1 MLDTGAVEK
10 VTARAV
16 SWPVTV
22 LALFAILV
30 VGTTSVILS
39 HEGAPVATFWPAA
52 GITVALFCFSPERR
66 WPLLWLL
73 VVALS
78 IVANVWGGREV
89 PVSVLYGMGNATEAV
104 VAGWVLREASG
115 RPRLEG
121 QDDFVRLL
129 LASVLGG
136 ATAALFIA
144 SAPLFGWA
152 DGSLGGTF
160 LSILASH
167 GAGVLVLVPVALTFD
182 QKRHR
187 GRGAELAVQCA
198 LLGLATVIVFGPE
211 QHLPLT
217 FVPLLFPV
225 WAALRFDVRVVSWQ
239 LAFLGLAVSLLSS
252 REFGPFGIPAL
263 LDDIGPQ
270 SAGSLTQAYML
281 VTALLSLPLAITVQ
295 QRAALLRRISA
306 DERLFRRNFT
316 ESLSGMLFLSSDGAT
331 LRVVDLNHAA
341 VEMLGGRRERLMG
354 CALDEVLRNEE
365 LPEVARRLSEGS
377 LDGWRGQADLTEV
390 TERRHGRVNLALSV
404 LSTGRHPVFSAQ
416 LVDVTAEYETRRRL
430 EAAEKLTSATLDTA
444 ACIILLTDLEG
455 RVVRVNAATTQITG
469 FGAEELV
476 GRAVWETPLAAAS
489 AADLQALLLWP
500 NRSGAPVVREGDAIA
515 SSGARLRIVWN
526 SNVVRDELGFATYV
540 VITGV
545 DVTAER
551 AAAGLVSHL
560 MQAAISTALIGIGP
574 DGRIT
579 VANTGARHLL
589 GYDEHELVGSPFHR
603 ILDHAELAERTGAGD
618 PGQAL
623 ALLLAEVQVTGE
635 SGTGDWT
642 WVSKSG
648 RRSIVSMS
656 LSGAEDSSAVNVG
669 FLCVGRD
676 VTEQRHGQELL
687 VSALEKEREVVE
699 RLRAL
704 DEAKI
709 EFVSTVSHELRTP
722 VTSIVGYTEMLLDG
736 SIVDPQPEQQSM
748 LGTIARNGQRLIVLC
763 NDLLVLSGLD
773 RGSTQWERE
782 VLDLGRTVRTA
793 EDSLTPLL
801 ADRRLD
807 VRFDVAPHPVPVT
820 GAPVQLERALMN
832 LISNAVKFT
841 RDGGSVS
848 CRLDTDGSHA
858 VLEVGDTGIGIPL
871 DEQGELFTKFF
882 RSSTA
887 QKLAIQ
893 GTGLGLSI
901 VDAIVRAHDGEVTI
915 ASDPG
920 RGTTVTV
927 RIPLAQA
934 R

>member
-1 MLDTGAVEK
+1 MEK

-16 SWPVTV
+16 GWPVTLLV
-22 LALFAILV
+22 LLAILA

-52 GITVALFCFSPERR
+52 GITVALFCFSPHRR

-73 VVALS
+73 VVGLS
-78 IVANVWGGREV
+78 VVANAAGGREI
-89 PVSVLYGMGNATEAV
+89 PAAVLYGVGNATEAV
-104 VAGWVLREASG
+104 VAGYVLRQATD

-121 QDDFVRLL
+121 QDDFLRLL
-129 LASVLGG
+129 LASVVGG
-136 ATAALFIA
+136 ATAAVFIGA
-144 SAPLFGWA
+144 APLLGWSDGAVLATFG
-152 DGSLGGTF
+152 
-160 LSILASH
+160 SIVASH
-167 GAGVLVLVPVALTFD
+167 GAAVLVLVPVALTFG
-182 QKRHR
+182 QERRR

-198 LLGLATVIVFGPE
+198 ALGLTTLLVFGPE

-252 REFGPFGIPAL
+252 RESGPFGVPSL
-263 LDDIGPQ
+263 LDDIGAQ
-270 SAGSLTQAYML
+270 AAGSLTQAYML
-281 VTALLSLPLAITVQ
+281 VTALLSLPLAIAVQ

-316 ESLSGMLFLSSDGAT
+316 ESLSGMLFLSSDGDR

-341 VEMLGGRRERLMG
+341 VAMLGGRRERLMG
-354 CALDEVLRNEE
+354 CALDEVLRHDE
-365 LPEVARRLSEGS
+365 LLGVSRRLAEGS
-377 LDGWRGQADLTEV
+377 LDGWRGQADLGAV
-390 TERRHGRVNLALSV
+390 TERRHGRVNLALSL
-404 LSTGRHPVFSAQ
+404 LSGGRHPVFSAQ
-416 LVDVTAEYETRRRL
+416 LLDVTAEYDARRRL
-430 EAAEKLTSATLDTA
+430 ESAEKLTSATLDTT

-455 RVVRVNAATTQITG
+455 RIVRVNAATTDLTG
-469 FGAEELV
+469 YAADDLV
-476 GRAVWETPLAAAS
+476 GRPVWDTPLAATS
-489 AADLQALLLWP
+489 PADLQALLLWP
-500 NRSGAPVVREGDAIA
+500 NRSGAPVVREGDAVA
-515 SSGARLRIVWN
+515 SSGERMRIVWN

-551 AAAGLVSHL
+551 ASAGLVTHL
-560 MQAAISTALIGIGP
+560 MQAAISTALIGIGS

-579 VANTGARHLL
+579 VANTGARQLL
-589 GYDEHELVGSPFHR
+589 GFEEQELVGSPFHR
-603 ILDHAELAERTGAGD
+603 ILDHAELLERTSATD
-618 PGQAL
+618 ADQAL
-623 ALLLAEVQVTGE
+623 ALLLAEIQVTGE
-635 SGTGDWT
+635 GGAGDWT
-642 WVSKSG
+642 WVSRTG

-656 LSGAEDSSAVNVG
+656 LSAAEDSSAVNVG

-676 VTEQRHGQELL
+676 VTEQRHSQELL
-687 VSALEKEREVVE
+687 VTALEKEREAVD

-704 DEAKI
+704 DEAKN

-736 SIVDPQPEQQSM
+736 SIVEPRPEQQSM

-773 RGSTQWERE
+773 GGNTRWERE
-782 VLDLGRTVRTA
+782 THDLAATVHA
-793 EDSLTPLL
+793 SEESLKPLL
-801 ADRRLD
+801 TGRRLE
-807 VRFDVAPHPVPVT
+807 VAFEVVPHPVLVT
-820 GAPVQLERALMN
+820 GDPVQLERVLMN
-832 LISNAVKFT
+832 LLSNAVKFT
-841 RDGGSVS
+841 ADGGSVS
-848 CRLDTDGSHA
+848 CRLGADRTHA
-858 VLEVGDTGIGIPL
+858 VLEVRDTGIGIPVA
-871 DEQGELFTKFF
+871 EQAGLFTKFF
-882 RSSTA
+882 RSSIT

-901 VDAIVRAHDGEVTI
+901 VDAIVKAHDGEIAV

-927 RIPLAQA
+927 RLPLAA